1 MKDQLVVRDIKN
13 TEDYIR
19 EYLKGKHRR
28 NNLVKWVGGIAEVVY
43 FWLVPMEH
51 ISRSINCVKVHWV
64 EGVRICERRECK
76 GCWTEGRRN

>member
-1 MKDQLVVRDIKN
+1 MKDQLVIRSITKN

-51 ISRSINCVKVHWV
+51 TSRVHQLCQSPL
-64 EGVRICERRECK
+64 G
-76 GCWTEGRRN
+76 GRCLRL